1 MTKILIIWDVKTRGS
16 PATLFYRALSG
27 YDYKTKAGRS
37 HSPGILDEIPEDVWE
52 FINRSTLLIEDE
64 YAKLV
69 EKIFKEFSE
78 HLVWHMFEVESER
91 W

>member
-1 MTKILIIWDVKTRGS
+1 MAKILIVWDVKSRGS

-37 HSPGILDEIPEDVWE
+37 HSPGILDELPEEVWD
-52 FINRSTLLIEDE
+52 FINRSTLLIEEE

-69 EKIFKEFSE
+69 EKIFKEFNE
-78 HLVWHMFEVESER
+78 HLDWYKFVVESEGR
-91 W
+91 